1 MEGFSFS
8 PEDVEELR
16 AAHRSVRDKRHAYRI
31 NAVILLGTGWT
42 EQEVAEALLL
52 DPDTLRRYV
61 ARYRSGGVDQLL
73 KLEYRGG
80 VPKLTADQQA
90 HLDEHLSQQTY
101 LRVADIVSYLQATF
115 RVRYSVHGLTDLLH
129 RMGFVYKKPK
139 VVPGK
144 ADAQAQR
151 EFVQEYETLKQNK
164 GPDDP
169 IYFMDAV
176 HPQHNTVAA
185 CGWIK
190 RGVEKPIPSNTG
202 RQRLNIN
209 GAIHLDK
216 MQAVTRTDLSI
227 NAQST
232 IDLFKQIQ
240 RKHRKAATIYV
251 ICDNA
256 RYYRSKLVQAFLE
269 TAKIKLVFLPPY
281 SPNLNLIERL
291 WKYFRKQVM
300 HNRYYER
307 FEDFKAAC
315 LTFFANIPKHK
326 QALKQLLTKNFHI
339 IQRTA
344 P

>member
-1 MEGFSFS
+1 MEGFSLS

-16 AAHRSVRDKRHAYRI
+16 AAHRSVRDKREADRLKAI
-31 NAVILLGTGWT
+31 ILLGTGWT
-42 EQEVAEALLL
+42 EREVAEALLL

-61 ARYRSGGVDQLL
+61 GRYRAGGVDQLL
-73 KLEYRGG
+73 KLEYRGS
-80 VPKLTADQQA
+80 VPKLTADQHAQ
-90 HLDEHLSQQTY
+90 LDEHLSHKTY
-101 LRVADIVSYLQATF
+101 LQVSDIVSYIQATF
-115 RVRYSVHGLTDLLH
+115 RVQYSVNGLTDLLH

-139 VVPGK
+139 VVPGQAD
-144 ADAQAQR
+144 ADAQR
-151 EFVQEYETLKQNK
+151 KFVREYETLKQNK

-176 HPQHNTVAA
+176 HPQHNTTAA

-190 RGVEKPIPSNTG
+190 RGVEKQIPSNTG
-202 RQRLNIN
+202 RQRINLN

-216 MQAVTRTDLSI
+216 MQAVTRIDPSI

-240 RKHRKAATIYV
+240 RKHPKAATIHV

-256 RYYRSKLVQAFLE
+256 RYYRSKLVQTFLE

-300 HNRYYER
+300 HNRYYKR

-315 LTFFANIPKHK
+315 LTFFDNIPKHK
-326 QALKQLLTKNFHI
+326 QALRQLLVENFHI

>member
-1 MEGFSFS
+1 MEGFRLC
-8 PEDVEELR
+8 PEEVEELR

-31 NAVILLGTGWT
+31 NAVILLGSGWT
-42 EQEVAEALLL
+42 EREVAEALRL

-61 ARYRSGGVDQLL
+61 GRYRAGGVERLL
-73 KLEYRGG
+73 ELAYRGG
-80 VPKLTADQQA
+80 VPKLTGDQHAQ
-90 HLDEHLSQQTY
+90 LDEHLSQQTY
-101 LRVADIVSYLQATF
+101 LRVADIVSYIQTTF
-115 RVRYSVHGLTDLLH
+115 SVTYSVHGLTDLLH
-129 RMGFVYKKPK
+129 RMGYVYKKPK
-139 VVPGK
+139 VIPGK
-144 ADAQAQR
+144 ADADAQR
-151 EFVQEYETLKQNK
+151 EFLEQYETLKKNK
-164 GPDDP
+164 GSDDP

-176 HPQHNTVAA
+176 HPQHNTTAA

-202 RQRLNIN
+202 RQRININ
-209 GAIHLDK
+209 GAIHLEK
-216 MQAVTRTDLSI
+216 MQAVTRVDPSI

-240 RKHRKAATIYV
+240 RKHRQAEVIYV

-269 TAKIKLVFLPPY
+269 TAKIKLIFLPPY

-291 WKYFRKQVM
+291 WKYFRKQVLY
-300 HNRYYER
+300 NRYYQR
-307 FEDFKAAC
+307 FEDFKTAC

-326 QALKQLLTKNFHI
+326 QALRQLLTENFQI
-339 IQRTA
+339 IQPTA